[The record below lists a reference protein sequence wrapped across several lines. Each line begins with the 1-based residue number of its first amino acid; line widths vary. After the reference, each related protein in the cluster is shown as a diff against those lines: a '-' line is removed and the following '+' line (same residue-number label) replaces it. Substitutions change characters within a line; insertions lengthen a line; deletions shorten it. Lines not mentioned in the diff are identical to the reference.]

1 MAATT
6 TTSTVRL
13 KLLIDRKAKRVVCAE
28 AGKDFVDFLFNILLL
43 PVATITR
50 LLTKQNMV
58 GCLGNLYQCRKSG
71 RCLHSSHNRQGF
83 GVSEG
88 VAAVRCLPMCSF
100 PMRRQIPR
108 FPPSRQS
115 NSRLK
120 KVEAPVTVLRVLWP
134 VEGRNGEQTNYV
146 LHRNTLANI
155 QLKTGSVQNFTIC
168 VFQTC

>member
-1 MAATT
+1 MNF
-6 TTSTVRL
+6 STMLVNPGTMVPTPSSAPTEGGYV
-13 KLLIDRKAKRVVCAE
+13 KGTVTYT
-28 AGKDFVDFLFNILLL
+28 ILDDLTVT
-43 PVATITR
+43 PSSTI
-50 LLTKQNMV
+50 
-58 GCLGNLYQCRKSG
+58 
-71 RCLHSSHNRQGF
+71 SSIAMLRF